1 LEDIAKIYYNV
12 HDWEFTMKAIIIF
25 CSLVFAMT
33 AYADMNIGGITIP
46 STKSFAGKQLSLNGA
61 GTREKFW
68 MDMYVG
74 ALFVTKKTKDAQLL
88 INADENIAMELT
100 IVSSLITSDKMS
112 DAVEEG
118 FEKSAKGNLSSL
130 RSRIDQ
136 FKGFFKEKIKKGD
149 VFSMIYESGKGLTV
163 LKNGNKAGV
172 IPGLDFKKGLFGIW
186 LGEDPADSDLKKG
199 LLGT

>member
-1 LEDIAKIYYNV
+1 MRLILFV
-12 HDWEFTMKAIIIF
+12 
-25 CSLVFAMT
+25 CSIVFAVS
-33 AYADMNIGGITIP
+33 AYADITVSGIAIP
-46 STKSFAGKQLSLNGA
+46 STKIFSGKSLTLNGV
-61 GTREKFW
+61 GIREKFW

-74 ALFVTKKTKDAQLL
+74 ALFVTKKTRDGNTL
-88 INADENIAMELT
+88 INADESIAMELT

-118 FEKSAKGNLSSL
+118 FEKSSKGNVASL

-149 VFSMIYESGKGLTV
+149 VFSMIYEPGKGVTV
-163 LKNGNKAGV
+163 LRNGTKAGT
-172 IPGLDFKKGLFGIW
+172 ISGLDFKKGLFGIW
-186 LGEDPADSDLKKG
+186 LGDEPADKDLKKG

>member
-1 LEDIAKIYYNV
+1 
-12 HDWEFTMKAIIIF
+12 MRAIIIL
-25 CSLVFAMT
+25 CSFLFVMS
-33 AYADMNIGGITIP
+33 AYADMNIGGVNIP
-46 STKSFAGKQLSLNGA
+46 STKTFAGRSLSLNGA

-74 ALFVTKKTKDAQLL
+74 ALYVTKKTKDAQSI
-88 INADENIAMELT
+88 INADESIAMELT

-118 FEKSAKGNLSSL
+118 FEKSANGNISSL

-136 FKGFFKEKIKKGD
+136 FKSFFKEKIKKGD
-149 VFSMIYESGKGLTV
+149 VFSMIYEPGKGITV

-172 IPGLDFKKGLFGIW
+172 ISGLDFKKGLFGIW

-199 LLGT
+199 LLGQ

>member
-1 LEDIAKIYYNV
+1 MNIL
-12 HDWEFTMKAIIIF
+12 MIIF
-25 CSLVFAMT
+25 CFFFASTML
-33 AYADMNIGGITIP
+33 AEMNVGGIAIP
-46 STKSFAGKQLSLNGA
+46 DTKSFAGKTLTLNGA

-74 ALFVTKKTKDAQLL
+74 ALFVTKKTKDAQSI
-88 INADENIAMELT
+88 INADEVLAMELT

-118 FEKSAKGNLSSL
+118 FGKSAKSNLPSL

-149 VFSMIYESGKGLTV
+149 IFSMIYEPGKGLTV
-163 LKNGNKAGV
+163 LKNGAKAGA

-186 LGEDPADSDLKKG
+186 LGDDPADSDLKKG
-199 LLGT
+199 LLGA

>member
-1 LEDIAKIYYNV
+1 MRI
-12 HDWEFTMKAIIIF
+12 MIIF
-25 CSLVFAMT
+25 CSLLFVVS
-33 AYADMNIGGITIP
+33 AYADMNIGGISIP
-46 STKSFAGKQLSLNGA
+46 STKTFAGKSLSLNGA

-74 ALFVTKKTKDAQLL
+74 ALFVTKKTKDAQSI
-88 INADENIAMELT
+88 INADESIAMELT

-118 FEKSAKGNLSSL
+118 FEKSVKGNLSSL

-136 FKGFFKEKIKKGD
+136 FKSFFKDKIKKGD
-149 VFSMIYESGKGLTV
+149 VFSMIYESGKGITV

-186 LGEDPADSDLKKG
+186 LGDDPADKDLKNG
-199 LLGT
+199 LLGA

>member
-1 LEDIAKIYYNV
+1 
-12 HDWEFTMKAIIIF
+12 MRAIFIF
-25 CSLVFAMT
+25 CALFYAMT
-33 AYADMNIGGITIP
+33 AYADVQIGGITIP

-74 ALFVTKKTKDAQLL
+74 ALFVTKKTKDAQS
-88 INADENIAMELT
+88 IISADDHMTMELT

-118 FEKSAKGNLSSL
+118 FEKSAKGNLSAL

-136 FKGFFKEKIKKGD
+136 FKSLFKEKIKKGD
-149 VFSMIYESGKGLTV
+149 VFSMIYEPGKGITV
-163 LKNGNKAGV
+163 LKNGNKAGL
-172 IPGLDFKKGLFGIW
+172 ISGLDFKKGLFGIW
-186 LGEDPADSDLKKG
+186 LGDEPADADLKKG
-199 LLGT
+199 LLGS